1 MPPAIGAAAK
11 LWYSARV
18 PLAYAEAAKRTR
30 NRAGVVLKAILIT
43 DENNA

>member
-1 MPPAIGAAAK
+1 MGAGAD

-18 PLAYAEAAKRTR
+18 PLAEAAAAERAN
-30 NRAGVVLKAILIT
+30 NRAGAVLKAILIT